1 MGAIVFR
8 GAMIFMGAMSGIRLR
23 RKRSAA
29 MVFRTTQHV
38 PSNRHSPAIDGLA
51 RIGRTNSA
59 PVDGGNR
66 HGDRILSLLIRTA
79 GACARFFPAGV
90 HEGDA
95 TSKRTA
101 ASERTA
107 NVPVTRT
114 GLPPRTPRQ
123 EVRHGFRPYLTYAK
137 LAATARGQ

>member
-1 MGAIVFR
+1 MV
-8 GAMIFMGAMSGIRLR
+8 
-23 RKRSAA
+23 KRSAA
-29 MVFRTTQHV
+29 MVFRTTRHV
-38 PSNRHSPAIDGLA
+38 PGNRHGSAIGGLA
-51 RIGRTNSA
+51 RKGRTSSV

-107 NVPVTRT
+107 NVPVTRI

-123 EVRHGFRPYLTYAK
+123 EVRHGFRPYLTYTK
-137 LAATARGQ
+137 LSAIARGR